1 MTAPEKTTAP
11 EPASEPASPGQNALA
26 SPVAADG
33 ALGADAIPRPAEEPA
48 EGGAVEPAAA
58 GAPAAEVT
66 ATEMTATEAKADQVK
81 VAEVKVAEVKAANVK
96 AADVKADAK
105 AAAGKA
111 AQAKAPAAASRPDGR
126 PHRGAE
132 SKPFNDITHRLLKP
146 PVRKIVNNVIM
157 RVAVEGWENIPRDEP
172 LIFAGNHSS
181 WLDGPL
187 VVIES
192 PRTVRCLVKS
202 EMYKGIIGKLLLFV
216 GQIPINRGRPDRVAL
231 HTALDELHRG
241 GAIGVFPEGTRGTG
255 EMAAVQHG
263 IAYLAVHGRCRV
275 LPVACINTGK
285 ALPKGARWPRRS
297 VPVKV
302 VFGKPFAVEVPA
314 NPRSRRAL
322 AQVAEDIRVRLAEH
336 VAAVRAAE
344 ETGAPP
350 A

>member
-1 MTAPEKTTAP
+1 MTAPEMTAP
-11 EPASEPASPGQNALA
+11 EPAPEEAAPPAA
-26 SPVAADG
+26 VAGRPEA
-33 ALGADAIPRPAEEPA
+33 GADEPTSTVPTGTVPTGTVPTGTVSTGSAPTGTAPAEA
-48 EGGAVEPAAA
+48 
-58 GAPAAEVT
+58 T
-66 ATEMTATEAKADQVK
+66 ATEVR
-81 VAEVKVAEVKAANVK
+81 
-96 AADVKADAK
+96 AADL
-105 AAAGKA
+105 
-111 AQAKAPAAASRPDGR
+111 KAPAAASRPAG
-126 PHRGAE
+126 PAHRGAE

-146 PVRKIVNNVIM
+146 SVRQIVNRVIM
-157 RVAVEGWENIPRDEP
+157 RVTVEGWENIPHGEP

-202 EMYKGIIGKLLLFV
+202 EMYKGIIGRLLLFV

-231 HTALDELHRG
+231 HTALDELSRG

-275 LPVACINTGK
+275 LPVACINTGE

-297 VPVKV
+297 VPVRV
-302 VFGKPFAVEVPA
+302 VFGAPFEVEVPA

-322 AQVAEDIRVRLAEH
+322 AKVAEDIRVRLAEH
-336 VAAVRAAE
+336 LAAARGGEAKSD
-344 ETGAPP
+344 
-350 A
+350 